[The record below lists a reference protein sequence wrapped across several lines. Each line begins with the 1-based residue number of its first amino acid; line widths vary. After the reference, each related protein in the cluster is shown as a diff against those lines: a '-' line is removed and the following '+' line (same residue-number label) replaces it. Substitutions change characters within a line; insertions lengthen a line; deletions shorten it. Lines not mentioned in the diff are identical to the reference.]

1 MLRRHSKACMPN
13 NINWPIVQ
21 PVGASACPYVSKSP
35 RKRQGFSNY
44 NVLVG
49 TCRPSVYMI
58 ADTADAAVSADTSST
73 YQELPLVAAWKSQKR
88 SQSLQ
93 SWLAL
98 LDRS

>member
-1 MLRRHSKACMPN
+1 MPN

-21 PVGASACPYVSKSP
+21 PVGASACPYVSKCP

-49 TCRPSVYMI
+49 TCRPSLYMI
-58 ADTADAAVSADTSST
+58 ADTADAADAADAAVSADTQST